1 MSSAFALLV
10 LAMILSPHKAPEFR
24 APNNHIEQKVQ
35 EQTPI
40 AKGTRTFLQQQPTQ
54 RLIGPSNGQMPTP
67 YYLSQEVPQNEYP
80 AAPEGVP
87 MITVC
92 YKNDAGQWV
101 VEVRTF
107 YSGNTPFEPS
117 DTAYEFTG
125 VCPRL

>member
-1 MSSAFALLV
+1 MTFALLV

-24 APNNHIEQKVQ
+24 APHNQVSIASAP
-35 EQTPI
+35 TPMSEP
-40 AKGTRTFLQQQPTQ
+40 AASSSVLSPSK

-67 YYLSQEVPQNEYP
+67 YYLPQEVPQNEYP

-101 VEVRTF
+101 VEVRTL
-107 YSGNTPFEPS
+107 YTGNTRFEPYGDS
-117 DTAYEFTG
+117 YEYTG
-125 VCPRL
+125 TCPKL